1 MYLRQDGCYVS
12 GIEKAELS
20 GLSTSLMIA
29 RVLKKCEES
38 FRAYLKVVAGLWVD
52 EKIWNM
58 LILKALW
65 IVQAYFS
72 GWQLVFDT

>member
-1 MYLRQDGCYVS
+1 MYLHQDGCCVS

-20 GLSTSLMIA
+20 GLSISLMIA
-29 RVLKKCEES
+29 RVLKCEES
-38 FRAYLKVVAGLWVD
+38 FRAYLKVVTGLWVD
-52 EKIWNM
+52 EIWNM

>member
-1 MYLRQDGCYVS
+1 MI

-20 GLSTSLMIA
+20 GLSISLMIA
-29 RVLKKCEES
+29 RVLKCEES
-38 FRAYLKVVAGLWVD
+38 FRAYLKVVTGLWVD

-65 IVQAYFS
+65 IV
-72 GWQLVFDT
+72 